1 MCLQLHLQ
9 AQKPE
14 LVVQTGPEGS
24 GRLAFS
30 PDGKVLAGAGKLWD
44 VATGRELR
52 PITHTEWQG
61 TSLAFSPDGKI
72 LARSNSDGTIKLW
85 EAETDKWLVTLFAL
99 DQDDWAVIT
108 PDGRFDA
115 SPGGLNLMHY
125 AVGLETIDLTQLKER
140 YYEPGLLQKLLAF
153 NNQPLRDVTAFTE
166 VKLFPNVEVQ
176 PLTPDS
182 TKLNLT
188 LTNRGGGIG
197 RVQVFVNDKELAADA
212 RGPSVNPNAQ
222 EAKLTVDLANAH
234 VIPGQP
240 NEIRVVTWNAE
251 NYLSSRGVKSLW
263 TPPGQAKLEP
273 PTLYAIVGG
282 ISSYAAPH
290 LGLRFAAKDGQDMA
304 QALLVGAKRLFG
316 TDKVHLTLL
325 ATAADGLSSPT
336 TLSPQMSFK
345 TLTPAK
351 ANFRQAFAEV
361 AGKAKPQDIF
371 IIYLAGH
378 GVTLGRGSDEYCYLT
393 QEARSTDA
401 TVLADPGVRAQ
412 TVITSSEIVE
422 WIKAIAA
429 QKQVMVL
436 DTCAAGAAAV
446 RLVERRDLDGDQI
459 RAIERLKD
467 RTGFHVLMGSAADAV
482 SYEASQYGQG
492 LLTYALLRGMRGA
505 ALKDD
510 MYIDVSRLFQ
520 YAKDEVPK
528 LASSIGGIQDPRYIA
543 PLEAASFDIG
553 LLQSQD
559 KQQIPLALMRP
570 LVLRPVMTNTEEG
583 YDSLELAKELRRRLN
598 EESYGQVR
606 GRTSSGQPAPIYVDA
621 EEMPGAVRPTGTYQI
636 EGERVRVRLV
646 LRKDRT
652 TVGDVQVTGST
663 KDVRGLVEQIVI
675 KLNQAIGQN

>member
-1 MCLQLHLQ
+1 MQLHLQ